1 MKKNDTLKSI
11 IVLVSI
17 CLVIAAAMAGINMI
31 TKDKIAAVQAEK
43 EAKALEAVLPE
54 NAGFERL
61 EDTLD
66 LPATVSAVYRDK
78 DGEGIAMLLSA
89 SGYDSSNPISIAVGF
104 DKDGKIEK
112 CYVISCTGE
121 TSGIGTKVKNESFL
135 SQFDGKG
142 DMGGVDTISGATI
155 SSSAFLSA
163 IEDAFDVIK
172 TINTNAEVD
181 E

>member
-31 TKDKIAAVQAEK
+31 TKDRIAAVQAEK

-54 NAGFERL
+54 NAGFEKL
-61 EDTLD
+61 SDIAD
-66 LPATVSAVYRDK
+66 LPETVKAVYRDL
-78 DGEGIAMLLSA
+78 DGEGIAMLLA
-89 SGYDSSNPISIAVGF
+89 AKGYDSSNPISIAVGF
-104 DKDGKIEK
+104 DKDGNITK
-112 CYVISCTGE
+112 CHVISCTGE
-121 TSGIGTKVKNESFL
+121 TSGIGTKVKGESFL

-163 IEDAFDVIK
+163 VEDAFKVLG
-172 TINTNAEVD
+172 TINISTEVD
-181 E
+181 K